1 MMIELQ
7 ATSLVLKRWRE
18 NPARTKRQIGIWRHW
33 KAAAENNGHPLS
45 GVEVNQMKTFLR
57 RNAPTSYFKIFADE
71 KTDR

>member
-1 MMIELQ
+1 MIELR

-18 NPARTKRQIGIWRHW
+18 NPARTKRQMHW

-45 GVEVNQMKTFLR
+45 GVEVNRMKTFLR